1 MQAEPPAGGDEHVA
15 TAKASIALGYA
26 LVGTID
32 TVTRALEATHSN
44 AQAGR
49 PRYKFKATESLQSA
63 GFWVQLYP
71 GSTKDRRMQYR
82 HLYYFLKIVEAGSFS
97 QAARTIHVA
106 QPALSQQIAEL
117 EASLGIP
124 LLQRSARGVKPTAAG
139 EKLYE
144 EASSILRKYEN
155 LPGLVR
161 SSAGDVEGRVSLGM
175 PASLSTTLVGPFIE
189 TCRAAHPKV
198 TLKFIDGD
206 SEFLREEVEKSRLDM
221 ALAYEDEFFPVVLRQ
236 PLFRQNHYL
245 ISSKRSARVA
255 ATISL
260 KEVAKIPLVLPGRLN
275 ARREVIDRTFAES
288 GLSVNLAAEAV
299 TVSSELS
306 AVRSGAGSTIL
317 NLGDMS
323 GFSLDDFA
331 EPVLIEPTF
340 YLTCCLIWS
349 NQVPLTLAA
358 EGVKRQLIDFLKD
371 HIQRSNRPGA
381 SWLD

>member
-1 MQAEPPAGGDEHVA
+1 MH
-15 TAKASIALGYA
+15 
-26 LVGTID
+26 
-32 TVTRALEATHSN
+32 
-44 AQAGR
+44 
-49 PRYKFKATESLQSA
+49 
-63 GFWVQLYP
+63 
-71 GSTKDRRMQYR
+71 YR
-82 HLYYFLKIVEAGSFS
+82 HLYYFVRIVEAGSFS

-117 EASLGIP
+117 EASLGVP

-139 EKLYE
+139 QKFYD

-161 SSAGDVEGRVSLGM
+161 SNSGKVEGQVSLGM

-189 TCRAAHPKV
+189 ACKADYPGV

-206 SEFLREEVEKSRLDM
+206 SEFLREEVEKSRLDL

-245 ISSKRSARVA
+245 ISGKRSAHPA
-255 ATISL
+255 TATISL
-260 KEVAKIPLVLPGRLN
+260 KEVAKMPLVLPGRLN
-275 ARREVIDRTFAES
+275 ARRVVIDRTFAEA
-288 GLSVNLAAEAV
+288 GLSLNLAAEAV

-349 NQVPLTLAA
+349 NEDTLALA
-358 EGVKRQLIDFLKD
+358 TERVKILLVDFLKN
-371 HIQRSNRPGA
+371 HIHGTKRPGA
-381 SWLD
+381 LWLD

>member
-1 MQAEPPAGGDEHVA
+1 MH
-15 TAKASIALGYA
+15 
-26 LVGTID
+26 
-32 TVTRALEATHSN
+32 
-44 AQAGR
+44 
-49 PRYKFKATESLQSA
+49 
-63 GFWVQLYP
+63 
-71 GSTKDRRMQYR
+71 YR
-82 HLYYFLKIVEAGSFS
+82 HLYYFVKIVDAGSFS

-117 EASLGIP
+117 EAALGVS
-124 LLQRSARGVKPTAAG
+124 LLQRSARGVRPTASG
-139 EKLYE
+139 QKLYD

-161 SSAGDVEGRVSLGM
+161 SSSEDVEGRVSLGM

-189 TCRAAHPKV
+189 TCRADHPKV

-206 SEFLREEVEKSRLDM
+206 SEFLREEVEKSRLDL
-221 ALAYEDEFFPVVLRQ
+221 ALAYEDEFFPVVRRQ

-245 ISSKRSARVA
+245 ISSKRSAHA
-255 ATISL
+255 ATATISL
-260 KEVAKIPLVLPGRLN
+260 REVAKIPLVLPGRLN
-275 ARREVIDRTFAES
+275 ARRVVIDRTFAES
-288 GLSVNLAAEAV
+288 GLSLNLAAEAV

-349 NQVPLTLAA
+349 NESPLTLAA
-358 EGVKRQLIDFLKD
+358 EGVKTLLFNFLKD
-371 HIQRSNRPGA
+371 HILTSNRPGA

>member
-1 MQAEPPAGGDEHVA
+1 MH
-15 TAKASIALGYA
+15 
-26 LVGTID
+26 
-32 TVTRALEATHSN
+32 
-44 AQAGR
+44 
-49 PRYKFKATESLQSA
+49 
-63 GFWVQLYP
+63 
-71 GSTKDRRMQYR
+71 YR
-82 HLYYFLKIVEAGSFS
+82 HLYYFVRIVEAGSFS

-117 EASLGIP
+117 EASLGVP

-139 EKLYE
+139 QKLYD

-161 SSAGDVEGRVSLGM
+161 SNSGKVEGQVSLGM

-189 TCRAAHPKV
+189 ACKADYPRV
-198 TLKFIDGD
+198 TLRFIDGD
-206 SEFLREEVEKSRLDM
+206 SEFLREEVEKSRLDL
-221 ALAYEDEFFPVVLRQ
+221 ALAYEDEFFPVVHRQ

-245 ISSKRSARVA
+245 ISSKRSAHPRTT
-255 ATISL
+255 TISL
-260 KEVAKIPLVLPGRLN
+260 KDVAKIPLVLPAGLN
-275 ARREVIDRTFAES
+275 ARRVVIDRTFAEA
-288 GLSVNLAAEAV
+288 GLSLNLAAEAV

-331 EPVLIEPTF
+331 DPILIEPAF

-349 NQVPLTLAA
+349 NEDTLTLAA
-358 EGVKRQLIDFLKD
+358 ERVKILLIEFLKSQ
-371 HIQRSNRPGA
+371 IYETKRPGA
-381 SWLD
+381 LWLD

>member
-1 MQAEPPAGGDEHVA
+1 
-15 TAKASIALGYA
+15 
-26 LVGTID
+26 
-32 TVTRALEATHSN
+32 
-44 AQAGR
+44 
-49 PRYKFKATESLQSA
+49 
-63 GFWVQLYP
+63 
-71 GSTKDRRMQYR
+71 MQYR
-82 HLYYFLKIVEAGSFS
+82 HLYYFLRIVEAGSFS

-117 EASLGIP
+117 EASLGVP

-381 SWLD
+381 LWLD

>member
-1 MQAEPPAGGDEHVA
+1 MH
-15 TAKASIALGYA
+15 
-26 LVGTID
+26 
-32 TVTRALEATHSN
+32 
-44 AQAGR
+44 
-49 PRYKFKATESLQSA
+49 
-63 GFWVQLYP
+63 
-71 GSTKDRRMQYR
+71 YR
-82 HLYYFLKIVEAGSFS
+82 HLYYFVRIVEAGSFS
-97 QAARTIHVA
+97 QAARTINVA

-117 EASLGIP
+117 EASLGVP

-139 EKLYE
+139 QKFYD

-161 SSAGDVEGRVSLGM
+161 SNSGKVEGQVSLGM

-189 TCRAAHPKV
+189 TCKADYPRV

-206 SEFLREEVEKSRLDM
+206 SEFLREEVEKSRLDL
-221 ALAYEDEFFPVVLRQ
+221 ALAYEDEFFPVVHRQ

-245 ISSKRSARVA
+245 ISSKRSARRKT

-260 KEVAKIPLVLPGRLN
+260 KDLAQIPLVLPGLLN
-275 ARREVIDRTFAES
+275 ARRVVIDRTFAEA
-288 GLSVNLAAEAV
+288 GLSLNLAVEAV

-349 NQVPLTLAA
+349 IEDTLTLAA
-358 EGVKRQLIDFLKD
+358 ERVKMLLVEFLKN
-371 HIQRSNRPGA
+371 HIYETKRPGA
-381 SWLD
+381 LWLA

>member
-1 MQAEPPAGGDEHVA
+1 MH
-15 TAKASIALGYA
+15 
-26 LVGTID
+26 
-32 TVTRALEATHSN
+32 
-44 AQAGR
+44 
-49 PRYKFKATESLQSA
+49 
-63 GFWVQLYP
+63 
-71 GSTKDRRMQYR
+71 YR
-82 HLYYFLKIVEAGSFS
+82 HLYYFVRIVEAGSFS

-117 EASLGIP
+117 EASLGVP
-124 LLQRSARGVKPTAAG
+124 LLQRSARGVKPTASG
-139 EKLYE
+139 QKLYD
-144 EASSILRKYEN
+144 EASSILRRYEN

-161 SSAGDVEGRVSLGM
+161 SSSGTVEGQVSLGM

-189 TCRAAHPKV
+189 ACRTAYPKI

-206 SEFLREEVEKSRLDM
+206 SEFLREEVEKGRLDL

-245 ISSKRSARVA
+245 ISSKRSAHPTS

-260 KEVAKIPLVLPGRLN
+260 KEVAKIPLVLPGGLN
-275 ARREVIDRTFAES
+275 ARRVVIDRTFAEA
-288 GLSVNLAAEAV
+288 GLSLNLAAEAV

-317 NLGDMS
+317 NLGDLS

-331 EPVLIEPTF
+331 EPILIEPTF

-349 NQVPLTLAA
+349 NEDTLTLAA
-358 EGVKRQLIDFLKD
+358 ERVKMRLVEFLKN
-371 HIQRSNRPGA
+371 HIDETKRPGA
-381 SWLD
+381 LWLD

>member
-1 MQAEPPAGGDEHVA
+1 
-15 TAKASIALGYA
+15 
-26 LVGTID
+26 
-32 TVTRALEATHSN
+32 
-44 AQAGR
+44 
-49 PRYKFKATESLQSA
+49 
-63 GFWVQLYP
+63 
-71 GSTKDRRMQYR
+71 
-82 HLYYFLKIVEAGSFS
+82 
-97 QAARTIHVA
+97 
-106 QPALSQQIAEL
+106 
-117 EASLGIP
+117 
-124 LLQRSARGVKPTAAG
+124 
-139 EKLYE
+139 
-144 EASSILRKYEN
+144 
-155 LPGLVR
+155 
-161 SSAGDVEGRVSLGM
+161 M

-349 NQVPLTLAA
+349 NEFPLTLAA
-358 EGVKRQLIDFLKD
+358 EGVKKQLIDFLKD

-381 SWLD
+381 LWLD

>member
-1 MQAEPPAGGDEHVA
+1 MAQDLETGLLRAFVTAARAG
-15 TAKASIALGYA
+15 SISRAALALGH
-26 LVGTID
+26 T
-32 TVTRALEATHSN
+32 
-44 AQAGR
+44 
-49 PRYKFKATESLQSA
+49 
-63 GFWVQLYP
+63 
-71 GSTKDRRMQYR
+71 
-82 HLYYFLKIVEAGSFS
+82 
-97 QAARTIHVA
+97 

-117 EASLGIP
+117 EASLGVP
-124 LLQRSARGVKPTAAG
+124 LLRRSARGIKPTAAG
-139 EKLYE
+139 QKFYD

-161 SSAGDVEGRVSLGM
+161 SSSGTVEGQTSLGM

-189 TCRAAHPKV
+189 ACRADYPKI

-206 SEFLREEVEKSRLDM
+206 SEFLREEVEKGRLDL

-245 ISSKRSARVA
+245 ISSRRSAHA
-255 ATISL
+255 AAKSISL
-260 KEVAKIPLVLPGRLN
+260 KEVAKIPLVLPAGLN
-275 ARREVIDRTFAES
+275 ARRVVINRTFAEA
-288 GLSVNLAAEAV
+288 GLSLNLAAEAV
-299 TVSSELS
+299 TVASELS

-349 NQVPLTLAA
+349 NESQLTLAA
-358 EGVKRQLIDFLKD
+358 EGVKTLLIDFLKD
-371 HIQRSNRPGA
+371 HIHRSNRPGA